1 MATRMTSSS
10 NLKRLTDTVEAFCIW
25 IESLPPRSLLPRE
38 WGPWEALAH
47 LVFWHEYY
55 LNQTRASLAGKMVP
69 LPAGRFSDLNALAV
83 ANFRALPPAALTRRF
98 RAANR
103 RLCALAAANNP
114 GKIAF
119 RIKIDSR
126 LWRLSALIPA
136 AEAHIRNHLRRLKR
150 EFPGK

>member
-103 RLCALAAANNP
+103 RLCALAGAEDP
-114 GKIAF
+114 RKISF
-119 RIKIDSR
+119 RIKQGSH
-126 LWRLSALIPA
+126 LWELADLIPA
-136 AEAHIRNHLRRLKR
+136 AENHIRNHLRALKR